1 MAIFL
6 LLLSYNK
13 IIDEW
18 MWSSCCQE
26 WIDIQLFVNCQ
37 KPWAIST
44 VIGGWSHWFQEFTSL
59 EPGHGCKSSL
69 SNKELK
75 AATVAYPE
83 TNTQALGARLR
94 GGGAIW
100 YNTPK
105 DVKRAIKIKKMQ
117 TLYSITMVYTL
128 TLQFAHFR
136 NNFFFHFL
144 LLIESDF
151 YRIIINIPL
160 S

>member
-94 GGGAIW
+94 VGGGGDLIQHPKRCEKSHQNKENADVIQHNNGVHFDTAICSFQ
-100 YNTPK
+100 K
-105 DVKRAIKIKKMQ
+105 Q
-117 TLYSITMVYTL
+117 L
-128 TLQFAHFR
+128 
-136 NNFFFHFL
+136 FFF
-144 LLIESDF
+144 IF
-151 YRIIINIPL
+151 YC
-160 S
+160 